1 MRIKVNPERLK
12 ECRDDLKL
20 VDDVIRQIRA
30 QTSSVESNLGRLHEL
45 SLNRIRRELGKQN
58 RKLEDTRRKV
68 GNLRTSLDEIS
79 RRYKETE
86 QKVYELKGI
95 GFIMPPDA
103 QGNGARGNVPAEEKD
118 KVIRDF
124 ERDHA
129 KEVKKLDKFLRS
141 GDSDDLTE
149 DDIRNIKY
157 LIYTAEEPY
166 RSIYLNSVSK
176 YKIDTTD
183 SDGQA
188 FYRPWAHK
196 VTYDYPD
203 CFGEDPRGPYTTF
216 FHEGGH
222 AIDDLSDKSKWLG
235 SDTENF
241 KVHSDAI
248 GHEVTLREAREYDV
262 YYNRENEHSI
272 TSIAHKIID
281 NGSSGSR
288 GNVDRVIEAFKAG
301 DSSGL
306 NKNDLAMYNAV
317 KNEYFKANTGHE
329 EFEAVSDV
337 YGAMSNNALRN
348 GYGHDQPYWSN
359 DETKAGKEL
368 WAEYFSYHMAGDGE
382 SLDNLLEFFPEASK
396 VLDQYAQSLGG

>member
-176 YKIDTTD
+176 YKIKTTNSGGD
-183 SDGQA
+183 ALYTPGI
-188 FYRPWAHK
+188 HK
-196 VTYDYPD
+196 VTYDYPE

-222 AIDDLSDKSKWLG
+222 AIDDLSNVSKWLG
-235 SDTENF
+235 SDTEKF
-241 KVHSDAI
+241 KVHSAAI
-248 GHEVTLREAREYDV
+248 GHEVTVREAIEYDV
-262 YYNRENEHSI
+262 YYNRENKYSI

-281 NGSSGSR
+281 NGTSGSR

-301 DSSGL
+301 NSSGL
-306 NKNDLAMYNAV
+306 NKNDLEMYNAV
-317 KNEYFKANTGHE
+317 KNEYFRANRGGA
-329 EFEAVSDV
+329 EFEAVSDI
-337 YGAMSNNALRN
+337 YGAVSNNVLVN
-348 GYGHDQPYWSN
+348 GFGHPQDYWKG
-359 DETKAGKEL
+359 DETNAGKEL
-368 WAEYFSYHMAGDGE
+368 WAEYFSYHMAGDEE
-382 SLDNLLEFFPEASK
+382 SLYNLLRFFPEASK

>member
-118 KVIRDF
+118 KTIRDF

-166 RSIYLNSVSK
+166 RSIYLESVSK
-176 YKIDTTD
+176 YKIKTTNSGGD
-183 SDGQA
+183 ALYTPGI
-188 FYRPWAHK
+188 HK
-196 VTYDYPD
+196 VTYDYPE

-222 AIDDLSDKSKWLG
+222 AIDDLSNVSKWLG
-235 SDTENF
+235 SDTEKF
-241 KVHSDAI
+241 KVHSAAI
-248 GHEVTLREAREYDV
+248 GHEVTVREAIEYDV
-262 YYNRENEHSI
+262 YYNRENKYSI

-281 NGSSGSR
+281 NGTSGSR

-301 DSSGL
+301 NSSGL
-306 NKNDLAMYNAV
+306 NKNDLEMYNAV
-317 KNEYFKANTGHE
+317 KNEYFRANRGGA
-329 EFEAVSDV
+329 EFEAVSDI
-337 YGAMSNNALRN
+337 YGAVSNNVLVN
-348 GYGHDQPYWSN
+348 GFGHPQDYWKG
-359 DETKAGKEL
+359 DETNAGKEL
-368 WAEYFSYHMAGDGE
+368 WAEYFSYHMAGDEE
-382 SLDNLLEFFPEASK
+382 SLYNLLRFFPEASK

>member
-1 MRIKVNPERLK
+1 MLFR
-12 ECRDDLKL
+12 
-20 VDDVIRQIRA
+20 
-30 QTSSVESNLGRLHEL
+30 S
-45 SLNRIRRELGKQN
+45 
-58 RKLEDTRRKV
+58 
-68 GNLRTSLDEIS
+68 
-79 RRYKETE
+79 

-166 RSIYLNSVSK
+166 RSIYLESVSK
-176 YKIDTTD
+176 YKIKTTNSGGD
-183 SDGQA
+183 ALYTPGI
-188 FYRPWAHK
+188 HK
-196 VTYDYPD
+196 VTYDYPE

-222 AIDDLSDKSKWLG
+222 AIDDLSNVSKWLG
-235 SDTENF
+235 SDTEKF
-241 KVHSDAI
+241 KVHSAAI
-248 GHEVTLREAREYDV
+248 GHEVTVREAIEYDV
-262 YYNRENEHSI
+262 YYNRENKYSI

-281 NGSSGSR
+281 NGTSGSR

-301 DSSGL
+301 NSSGL
-306 NKNDLAMYNAV
+306 NKNDLEMYNAV
-317 KNEYFKANTGHE
+317 KNEYFRANRGGA
-329 EFEAVSDV
+329 EFEAVSDI
-337 YGAMSNNALRN
+337 YGAVSNNVLVN
-348 GYGHDQPYWSN
+348 GFGHPQDYWKG
-359 DETKAGKEL
+359 DETNAGKEL
-368 WAEYFSYHMAGDGE
+368 WAEYFSYHMAGDEE
-382 SLDNLLEFFPEASK
+382 SLYNLLRFFPEASK
-396 VLDQYAQSLGG
+396 VLDQDRKSVV